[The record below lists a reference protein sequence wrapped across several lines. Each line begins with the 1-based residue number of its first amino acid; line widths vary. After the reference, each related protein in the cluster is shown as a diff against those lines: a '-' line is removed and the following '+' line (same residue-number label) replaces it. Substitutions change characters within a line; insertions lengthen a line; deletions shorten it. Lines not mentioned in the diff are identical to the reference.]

1 MDDYEVPLADL
12 ENLVK
17 TVSTDLQA
25 KPLKQEYA
33 EENSGFFE
41 QHSLREVKVDIR
53 NVFKVCEY
61 PRCYGEWRKIRLREK
76 KRSTVKRTRVLDS
89 SDSEV
94 EVVVMKEKQNKP
106 VEVVDDISE
115 KGAN

>member
-1 MDDYEVPLADL
+1 ML
-12 ENLVK
+12 
-17 TVSTDLQA
+17 
-25 KPLKQEYA
+25 
-33 EENSGFFE
+33 
-41 QHSLREVKVDIR
+41 
-53 NVFKVCEY
+53 
-61 PRCYGEWRKIRLREK
+61 WRKIRLRGK

-94 EVVVMKEKQNKP
+94 EVGVMKEKQNKP